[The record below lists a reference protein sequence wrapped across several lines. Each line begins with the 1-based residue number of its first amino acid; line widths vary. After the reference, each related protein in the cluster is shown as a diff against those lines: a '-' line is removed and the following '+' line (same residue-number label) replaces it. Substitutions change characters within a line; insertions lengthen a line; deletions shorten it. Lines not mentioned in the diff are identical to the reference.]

1 MLQQLTSNN
10 KKLLFLKKKKFNI
23 SSILYIVSLFSV
35 TFSSFIKEIIVHK
48 NDISLLVS
56 NPQDLTFLLFFLK
69 NHFKCQ
75 YKELVDICAVDY
87 YFNLNES
94 RYALNYSL
102 LSLKYKIRLR
112 LKVYCDALSGVFSST
127 QIFSAAGWLERE
139 IWDMFGIFFKNH
151 FDLRRILTDYGFEGF
166 PFRKDFPLSGY
177 VELRY
182 DSEKRI
188 VIYDLLELTQ
198 EFRFFE
204 FINPWLWSYNK

>member
-1 MLQQLTSNN
+1 MLQQLQLTSNN

-127 QIFSAAGWLERE
+127 QIFSAAG
-139 IWDMFGIFFKNH
+139 
-151 FDLRRILTDYGFEGF
+151 
-166 PFRKDFPLSGY
+166 
-177 VELRY
+177 
-182 DSEKRI
+182 
-188 VIYDLLELTQ
+188 
-198 EFRFFE
+198 
-204 FINPWLWSYNK
+204 